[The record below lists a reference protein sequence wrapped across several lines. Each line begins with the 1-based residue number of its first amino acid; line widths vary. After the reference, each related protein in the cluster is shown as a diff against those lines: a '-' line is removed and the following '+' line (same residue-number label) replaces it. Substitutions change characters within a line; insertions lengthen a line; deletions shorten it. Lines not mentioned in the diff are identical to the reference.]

1 MKGFFFLFLY
11 QQRLFRKKYNKHVL
25 LLQKKGYPSLIIF
38 LLYFLFD
45 KHQDNERMYKI
56 CKDQEETIQELQKA
70 ISLQQF
76 YIKQLESITGLNYNK

>member
-1 MKGFFFLFLY
+1 MSKQNNSSGS
-11 QQRLFRKKYNKHVL
+11 RNAAVL
-25 LLQKKGYPSLIIF
+25 VSSIIF

-56 CKDQEETIQELQKA
+56 CKDQEATIQELQKA

-76 YIKQLESITGLNYNK
+76 YIKQLESISGLNYNK

>member
-1 MKGFFFLFLY
+1 MSKQNNSSGS
-11 QQRLFRKKYNKHVL
+11 RNTAVL
-25 LLQKKGYPSLIIF
+25 ASSIFF

>member
-1 MKGFFFLFLY
+1 MSKQNNSSGS
-11 QQRLFRKKYNKHVL
+11 RNAAVL
-25 LLQKKGYPSLIIF
+25 VSSIIF

-76 YIKQLESITGLNYNK
+76 YIKQLESISGLNYNK

>member
-1 MKGFFFLFLY
+1 MSKQNNSSGS
-11 QQRLFRKKYNKHVL
+11 RNAAVL
-25 LLQKKGYPSLIIF
+25 VSSIIF

-76 YIKQLESITGLNYNK
+76 YIKQLESISGLNYNKENEHSRTL

>member
-1 MKGFFFLFLY
+1 MSKQNNSSGS
-11 QQRLFRKKYNKHVL
+11 RNTAVL
-25 LLQKKGYPSLIIF
+25 ASSIIF

-76 YIKQLESITGLNYNK
+76 YIKQLESISGLNYNK

>member
-1 MKGFFFLFLY
+1 MSK
-11 QQRLFRKKYNKHVL
+11 QNNSASSRNTAVL
-25 LLQKKGYPSLIIF
+25 ASSIVF

>member
-1 MKGFFFLFLY
+1 MSK
-11 QQRLFRKKYNKHVL
+11 QNNSASSRNTAVL
-25 LLQKKGYPSLIIF
+25 ASSIVF

-76 YIKQLESITGLNYNK
+76 YIKQLESISGLNYNK

>member
-1 MKGFFFLFLY
+1 MSK
-11 QQRLFRKKYNKHVL
+11 QNNSASSRNTAVL
-25 LLQKKGYPSLIIF
+25 ASSIVF

-70 ISLQQF
+70 INLQQF
-76 YIKQLESITGLNYNK
+76 YIKQLESISGLNYNK